1 MFRLA
6 HFSDVHLAPLPRPRL
21 RDLASK
27 RLIGYANWRC
37 NRAGQMT
44 AQSLDRLLADMRTH
58 DPDHIAV
65 TGDLAN
71 IALREEF
78 EAARRWL
85 ELLGP
90 PENVTVIPGN
100 HDAYVPGAHR
110 HYRRLWAPWMT
121 GDDADPGEDA
131 RFPFVRRRDGIA
143 LIGLSSAIASAPFMA
158 TGRIGPDQ
166 MEKLGI
172 LLEETGSENLA
183 RVVLIHHSPKMLDR
197 FGYTRRLIDARRLRA
212 VIQKA
217 GAELILHGHDHRATT
232 MTIAGL
238 NGPVPVAGA
247 AAGSGPPGGDRRS
260 GDHRS
265 GGYAIHEISA
275 GEDAFQITV
284 IHRGFN
290 ADGEIVERARSRFA
304 LNRRC

>member
-6 HFSDVHLAPLPRPRL
+6 HFSDVHLAPLPTPRL

-27 RLIGYANWRC
+27 RLIGYANWRF
-37 NRAGQMT
+37 NRAREMT
-44 AQSLDRLLADMRTH
+44 AQSLERLLADMRAH
-58 DPDHIAV
+58 DPDHIVV

-85 ELLGP
+85 ERLGP
-90 PENVTVIPGN
+90 PTDVTVIPGN

-121 GDDADPGEDA
+121 ADDADPGKDA
-131 RFPFVRRRDGIA
+131 SFPFLRCRDNIA
-143 LIGLSSAIASAPFMA
+143 LIGVSSALASAPFMA

-166 MEKLGI
+166 AELLGV
-172 LLEETGSENLA
+172 LLEETGAEGLA
-183 RVVLIHHSPKMLDR
+183 RVVLIHHPPKLMDWR
-197 FGYTRRLIDARRLRA
+197 GFTRRLTDAGRFRS
-212 VIQKA
+212 VIAKA

-232 MTIAGL
+232 ITIASRDGF
-238 NGPVPVAGA
+238 VPVVGA
-247 AAGSGPPGGDRRS
+247 AAGSGPPGG
-260 GDHRS
+260 HKP

-275 GEDAFQITV
+275 EDEAFQVTV
-284 IHRGFN
+284 IHRCFD
-290 ADGEIVERARSRFA
+290 ADGAIVEAERDRFA
-304 LNRRC
+304 LSHSC

>member
-6 HFSDVHLAPLPRPRL
+6 HFSDVHLAPLPSPRL

-27 RLIGYANWRC
+27 RLIGYANWCC
-37 NRAGQMT
+37 NRAGKMT
-44 AQSLDRLLADMRTH
+44 AQSLDHLLADMRSH
-58 DPDHIAV
+58 NPDHIV
-65 TGDLAN
+65 ITGDLAN

-131 RFPFVRRRDGIA
+131 RFPFLRRPMQHHEGIA
-143 LIGLSSAIASAPFMA
+143 LIGVSSAIASAPFMA
-158 TGRIGPDQ
+158 TGRIGPGQ
-166 MEKLGI
+166 MEQLGI
-172 LLEETGSENLA
+172 LLKEAGGEGLA
-183 RVVLIHHSPKMLDR
+183 RIVLIHHPPKILN
-197 FGYTRRLIDARRLRA
+197 FSGVTRRLIDARSFRET
-212 VIQKA
+212 IQKS

-232 MTIAGL
+232 TTIPGPD
-238 NGPVPVAGA
+238 GPVPVAGA
-247 AAGSGPPGGDRRS
+247 AAGSGPPQGG
-260 GDHRS
+260 HNS

-275 GEDAFQITV
+275 GEEAFQVTV

-290 ADGEIVERARSRFA
+290 DNGEIVERARVRFA
-304 LNRRC
+304 LNRQC